1 MGVTVFLAG
10 LLLTASVTDVRSR
23 RVYNWTTYPGI
34 LLALAFN
41 SLVVVLGW
49 DLQASWNG
57 HWGLI
62 GMPDSFV
69 GFVLCGFIMLLCY
82 VFFFGGV
89 GGGDVK
95 LLAMIGAFL
104 GPSRGLEALLW
115 TFALAACTAVGWM
128 VWRVGAWRLLGHGVR
143 RLVYLLR
150 FRTWTVPTDDQREL
164 WKTDVFLSPAALA
177 AVLIVQFPWLVGW

>member
-1 MGVTVFLAG
+1 MGVTVFLAA
-10 LLLTASVTDVRSR
+10 LLLTASVTDIRAR

-41 SLVVVLGW
+41 SLAAVLGL
-49 DLQASWNG
+49 DLQAPWNG
-57 HWGLI
+57 YWGLI
-62 GMPDSFV
+62 GMPDSLV
-69 GFVLCGFIMLLCY
+69 GFILCGFIMLLCY
-82 VFFFGGV
+82 VFFPGGV

-115 TFALAACTAVGWM
+115 TFVLGACTALGWM
-128 VWRVGAWRLLGHGVR
+128 VWRVGALRLLRHGFR
-143 RLVYLLR
+143 RLARLLR
-150 FRTWTVPTDDQREL
+150 FRWTVPTHEERGL

-177 AVLIVQFPWLVGW
+177 AVLIVQFSWLVGW